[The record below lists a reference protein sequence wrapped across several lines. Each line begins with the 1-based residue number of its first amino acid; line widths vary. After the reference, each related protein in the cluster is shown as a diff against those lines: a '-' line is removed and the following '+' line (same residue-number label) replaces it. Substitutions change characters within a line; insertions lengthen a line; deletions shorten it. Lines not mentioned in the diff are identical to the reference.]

1 MLISVHKYV
10 LLEKCQSCGQAR
22 QKYLIIFYDYFVDL
36 FVPCDKAESR
46 AYMVQKEENKIKKGI
61 WACFFQPH
69 LFT

>member
-22 QKYLIIFYDYFVDL
+22 QKYLIIIYDYFVDL

-46 AYMVQKEENKIKKGI
+46 AYMVQKEEKKIKKGI